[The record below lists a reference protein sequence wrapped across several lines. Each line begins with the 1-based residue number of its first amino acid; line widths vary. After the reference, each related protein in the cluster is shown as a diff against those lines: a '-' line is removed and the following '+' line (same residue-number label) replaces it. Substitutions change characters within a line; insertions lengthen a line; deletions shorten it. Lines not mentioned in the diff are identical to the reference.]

1 MEFAREGIRE
11 MLIATVG
18 LGVLT
23 ALAVWQYWPAAVLP
37 VVLWV
42 LVMAFFRD
50 PRRVAL
56 FARGELC
63 SPADGK
69 VTEIMR
75 LDHHEKIGGPAVRI
89 GIFLSIFDV
98 HANRSPC
105 RGRVVSVTY
114 SRGRFLDARNPKSG
128 RLNESNTVLIDP
140 NPPVAGPIIVRQIA
154 GFLARRI
161 TCKIME
167 GDDVMIGERFGMIKF
182 GSRTE
187 LILPDRAETEIKTW
201 VGQSVRA
208 GITVLAVQ
216 RSQLGSGGTHAR
228 HSQTG
233 QPA

>member
-1 MEFAREGIRE
+1 

-18 LGVLT
+18 LGALT

-37 VVLWV
+37 VALW
-42 LVMAFFRD
+42 LFVMAFFRD
-50 PRRVAL
+50 PRRIAL

-69 VTEIMR
+69 VTEITR

-89 GIFLSIFDV
+89 GIFLGIFDV

-114 SRGRFLDARNPKSG
+114 ARGRFLDARNPKSG
-128 RLNESNTVLIDP
+128 RLNESNTLLIDP

-154 GFLARRI
+154 GLIARRI
-161 TCKIME
+161 TCRAME
-167 GDDVMIGERFGMIKF
+167 GDDLMIGERFGMIKF

-187 LILPDRAETEIKTW
+187 LIIPDRAETEIKTW

-208 GITVLAVQ
+208 GISVVAVQ
-216 RSQLGSGGTHAR
+216 RSNLSSGGSHAR
-228 HSQTG
+228 YSETE